1 MVIIYG
7 GIQQDGLVL
16 SVHRRTIDTSIG
28 KEGKRVNDANDY
40 KTKKFVKKKEK
51 DELQIKGNKKYKK
64 QFDSEQSAGFGKTGM
79 KITTQTPQHTET
91 KSRVSN
97 NKHCRNEKEN
107 RQCGVERY
115 NRECRNQRN

>member
-1 MVIIYG
+1 MGKRNYILIKFSG
-7 GIQQDGLVL
+7 
-16 SVHRRTIDTSIG
+16 SCFR

-64 QFDSEQSAGFGKTGM
+64 QFDSEQSAGLGKTGM

-91 KSRVSN
+91 KSRY
-97 NKHCRNEKEN
+97 NKGKDD
-107 RQCGVERY
+107 
-115 NRECRNQRN
+115 